1 MNYTILLLCSLICI
15 NLNGQ
20 NKVFAKEIVK
30 TLTSEDYAG
39 RGYVNDGHNK
49 AANYIAE
56 KFKELGLEGF
66 DSDYKQEFQ
75 IDVNTFNGNSD
86 VKIDGKLMYAGV
98 DFIVDPSCPSV
109 KGKYDLVWLNPK
121 IVGNTNK
128 MMKFSSKDFKNSFL
142 IIDKTGIT
150 DSTQLNFLNGMLY
163 NPFKAKGIVLVQNE
177 KFTWGISKRQH
188 NYPILYIKKNLI
200 SFSNKKIEL
209 NIDATLKQ
217 GEITQNV
224 LGYVK
229 GTEKPDSFIV
239 FSAHYDHIGMLGEDA
254 IFPGAN
260 DNASGTS
267 MIIDLARH
275 YALPENKPKTS
286 ILFIAFGAEEVGL
299 LGSKFYVQKPYFPL
313 EKILFQINTDIMGT
327 GDDGITMV
335 NATKNPDIY
344 QAFKKINDKK
354 KYLKR
359 IKKRGKAA
367 NSDHHPFDKKGVKAI
382 FLYTMG
388 GSKAYHDIYDTGE
401 NLTLSKYNEVFQL
414 ITDFIEEYK

>member
-1 MNYTILLLCSLICI
+1 MNYTILLLCSFLCI

-39 RGYVNDGHNK
+39 RGYVKDGHNK
-49 AANYIAE
+49 AASFIAD

-98 DFIVDPSCPSV
+98 DFIVDPSCPSI

-121 IVGNTNK
+121 IVGNKNK
-128 MMKFSSKDFKNSFL
+128 MIKFSSEDFKNSFL

-150 DSTQLNFLNGMLY
+150 DSTQLDFLNGMIY
-163 NPFKAKGIVLVQNE
+163 NPFNAKGIVIVQNE

-188 NYPILYIKKNLI
+188 NYPIISIQKNLI

-229 GTEKPDSFIV
+229 GTENPDSFIV

-275 YALPENKPKTS
+275 YSRPENKPKTS

-313 EKILFQINTDIMGT
+313 DKILIQINTDIMGT

-335 NATKNPDIY
+335 NATKNTDIY

-359 IKKRGKAA
+359 IKKRGQAA

-414 ITDFIEEYK
+414 ITDFITEYK

>member
-1 MNYTILLLCSLICI
+1 MNYTILLLCSFLCI

-20 NKVFAKEIVK
+20 NKFFAKEIVK

-39 RGYVNDGHNK
+39 RGYIKDGHNK
-49 AANYIAE
+49 AANFIAE

-98 DFIVDPSCPSV
+98 DFIVDPSCPSI

-128 MMKFSSKDFKNSFL
+128 MMKFSSNDLKNSFL

-150 DSTQLNFLNGMLY
+150 DSTQINFLNGMLY
-163 NPFKAKGIVLVQNE
+163 NPFKAKGIVIVQNE

-188 NYPILYIKKNLI
+188 NYPIIYIKKNLI

-354 KYLKR
+354 QYLKR
-359 IKKRGKAA
+359 IKKRGQAA

>member
-1 MNYTILLLCSLICI
+1 MNYTTLLIFTLLCL
-15 NLNGQ
+15 NLQGQ
-20 NKVFAKEIVK
+20 NKFFAKEIVK
-30 TLTSEDYAG
+30 TLTSEEFAG
-39 RGYVNDGHNK
+39 RGYVKDGHNK
-49 AANYIAE
+49 AANFIAE

-66 DSDYKQEFQ
+66 DSDFKQEFQ

-86 VKIDGKLMYAGV
+86 VLVDGKLMYAGV
-98 DFIVDPSCPSV
+98 DFIVDPSCPSI

-128 MMKFSSKDFKNSFL
+128 MIKFSSKELKNSFL

-150 DSTQLNFLNGMLY
+150 DSIQLNFLNGMLH
-163 NPFKAKGIVLVQNE
+163 NPFKAKGIVFVHAE
-177 KFTWGISKRQH
+177 KFTWGISKHQR
-188 NYPILYIKKNLI
+188 NYPIIYIKKNLI
-200 SFSNKKIEL
+200 SFRNKRIEL
-209 NIDATLKQ
+209 NIDATLKR

-224 LGYVK
+224 LGYIK
-229 GTEKPDSFIV
+229 GSEKPDSFIV

-275 YALPENKPKTS
+275 YTMPENKPKTS

-299 LGSKFYVQKPYFPL
+299 LGSNFYVQKPYFPL
-313 EKILFQINTDIMGT
+313 EKILLQINTDIMGT

-335 NATKNPDIY
+335 NGIKNSDIY
-344 QAFKKINDKK
+344 QAFEKINDKK
-354 KYLKR
+354 QYVKR

-367 NSDHHPFDKKGVKAI
+367 NSDHHHFDKKGVKAV

-401 NLTLSKYNEVFQL
+401 NLTLSKYNEVFKL

>member
-1 MNYTILLLCSLICI
+1 MCSLICI

-49 AANYIAE
+49 AANFIAE
-56 KFKELGLEGF
+56 KFKEFGLEGF

-75 IDVNTFNGNSD
+75 IDVNTFNGSSD

-150 DSTQLNFLNGMLY
+150 DSTQLDFLNGMIY
-163 NPFKAKGIVLVQNE
+163 NPFNAKGIVIVQNK

-354 KYLKR
+354 QYLKR

>member
-1 MNYTILLLCSLICI
+1 MNYTILLLCSFLCI

-39 RGYVNDGHNK
+39 RGYVKDGHNK
-49 AANYIAE
+49 AASFIAD

-98 DFIVDPSCPSV
+98 DFIVDPSCPSI

-128 MMKFSSKDFKNSFL
+128 MIKFSSEDFKNSFL
-142 IIDKTGIT
+142 IIDKTGII
-150 DSTQLNFLNGMLY
+150 DSTQLDFLNGMIY
-163 NPFKAKGIVLVQNE
+163 NPFNAKGIVIVQNE

-188 NYPILYIKKNLI
+188 NYPIISIQKNLI

-229 GTEKPDSFIV
+229 GTENPDSFIV

-275 YALPENKPKTS
+275 YSRPENKPKTS

-313 EKILFQINTDIMGT
+313 DKILIQINTDIMGT

-335 NATKNPDIY
+335 NATKNTDIY

-359 IKKRGKAA
+359 IKKRGQAA

-414 ITDFIEEYK
+414 ITDFITEYK

>member
-1 MNYTILLLCSLICI
+1 MNYATLLLFTLLCL
-15 NLNGQ
+15 NLQGQ
-20 NKVFAKEIVK
+20 NKFFAKEIVK
-30 TLTSEDYAG
+30 TLTSEEYAG
-39 RGYVNDGHNK
+39 RGYVKDGHNK
-49 AANYIAE
+49 AANFIAE

-66 DSDYKQEFQ
+66 DSDFKQEFQ

-86 VKIDGKLMYAGV
+86 ILIDGKLMYAGV
-98 DFIVDPSCPSV
+98 DFIVDPSCPSI

-121 IVGNTNK
+121 IIGNTNK

-150 DSTQLNFLNGMLY
+150 DSTQLNFLNEMLY
-163 NPFKAKGIVLVQNE
+163 NPFNAKGIVVVQNK

-188 NYPILYIKKNLI
+188 NYPIIYIQKNRI

-239 FSAHYDHIGMLGEDA
+239 FSAHYDHIGMLGSDA
-254 IFPGAN
+254 VFPGAN

-267 MIIDLARH
+267 LIIDLARH
-275 YALPENKPKTS
+275 YSLPENKPKTS

-299 LGSKFYVQKPYFPL
+299 LGSKFYVEKPYFPL
-313 EKILFQINTDIMGT
+313 GKILLQINTDIMGT

-335 NATKNPDIY
+335 NATKNPNIY
-344 QAFKKINDKK
+344 GKFKKINEEKH
-354 KYLKR
+354 YLKR
-359 IKKRGKAA
+359 IKKRGPAA
-367 NSDHHPFDKKGVKAI
+367 NSDHHPFDQKGVNAI

-414 ITDFIEEYK
+414 ITDFVSEYK

>member
-1 MNYTILLLCSLICI
+1 MNYATLLLFTLFC
-15 NLNGQ
+15 LNVQGQ

-30 TLTSEDYAG
+30 TLTSEEYAG
-39 RGYVNDGHNK
+39 RGYVKNGHNK
-49 AANYIAE
+49 AANFIAE

-66 DSDYKQEFQ
+66 DSDFKQEFQ

-86 VKIDGKLMYAGV
+86 ILIDGKLMYAGV
-98 DFIVDPSCPSV
+98 DFIVDPSCPSI

-121 IVGNTNK
+121 IIGNTTK

-150 DSTQLNFLNGMLY
+150 DSTQLNFLNKILY
-163 NPFKAKGIVLVQNE
+163 NPFKAKGIVVVQNK

-188 NYPILYIKKNLI
+188 NYPIIYIQKNRI

-239 FSAHYDHIGMLGEDA
+239 FSAHYDHIGMLGSDA

-267 MIIDLARH
+267 LIIDLARH
-275 YALPENKPKTS
+275 YSLPENKPKTS

-299 LGSKFYVQKPYFPL
+299 LGSKFYVEKPYFPL
-313 EKILFQINTDIMGT
+313 EKILVQINTDIMGT

-335 NATKNPDIY
+335 NATKNTGIY
-344 QAFKKINDKK
+344 EKFKKINDIKH
-354 KYLKR
+354 YLKR
-359 IKKRGKAA
+359 IKKRGQAA
-367 NSDHHPFDKKGVKAI
+367 NSDHHPFDKKGVNAI

-414 ITDFIEEYK
+414 ITDFIAEYK

>member
-98 DFIVDPSCPSV
+98 DFIVDPSCPSI